1 MDNLFLME
9 KFCNVDKDDKDEN
22 MNIHNTRGYDSELD
36 TVLCVLFSFLNNF
49 IQDNFSDIKTLIDAK
64 CCPDLVTKNLEHS
77 FSVILVRKIQKKLKR

>member
-1 MDNLFLME
+1 MDNFLFLME

-49 IQDNFSDIKTLIDAK
+49 I
-64 CCPDLVTKNLEHS
+64 
-77 FSVILVRKIQKKLKR
+77 